1 MAAPART
8 ARARREPSG
17 SIADSGRRAPI
28 GSIPRLASLRS
39 APRGQG
45 SEKNAEGRI
54 PGCRAPSHGSPLG
67 RGRGSAAQ
75 RPQAAGGGAVG
86 RACCGAGAGAGG
98 ADRWVHWG
106 ADCRVHG
113 RGVSLQGALGG
124 SVCRVHGRG
133 AVCRVHWGGQ
143 FVATLPA
150 HTMWGDRTHSPHV
163 HALLSTLQHSVPAKH
178 PADSAVLAPQL

>member
-28 GSIPRLASLRS
+28 GSIPRPAALRS

-75 RPQAAGGGAVG
+75 RPQAAEGGAVG
-86 RACCGAGAGAGG
+86 RGCCGAGAGAGG

-106 ADCRVHG
+106 RIAGCIGGQIAGYIGG
-113 RGVSLQGALGG
+113 RLKGAWQGVSLQGALGG
-124 SVCRVHGRG
+124 QFAGCTE
-133 AVCRVHWGGQ
+133 GGQ
-143 FVATLPA
+143 SVGYIGEGSLWPRSL
-150 HTMWGDRTHSPHV
+150 HTPCPGKGQDP
-163 HALLSTLQHSVPAKH
+163 
-178 PADSAVLAPQL
+178 